1 MADAN
6 IERIRGELREILR
19 RDPFTPADQ
28 READFLERD
37 LARLEN
43 IPAGK

>member
-1 MADAN
+1 MTDAN

-19 RDPFTPADQ
+19 REPFTPADQ
-28 READFLERD
+28 REVEFLERD
-37 LARLEN
+37 LTRLEN

>member
-1 MADAN
+1 MTDAK
-6 IERIRGELREILR
+6 IERIRGELRVILR

-28 READFLERD
+28 REAEFLERD
-37 LARLEN
+37 LIRLES